1 MGRVYP
7 SVVALYSGI
16 RTCRASSWVLFINIL
31 FVFSPFFE
39 AVLQIFASVEEAL
52 ATSETFGK
60 RLESSIFEEM
70 GLGVA

>member
-16 RTCRASSWVLFINIL
+16 RTCRVSSWVLFVNIL

-39 AVLQIFASVEEAL
+39 GVLQNFASVEEDL

-60 RLESSIFEEM
+60 RLEPSIFEEM

>member
-16 RTCRASSWVLFINIL
+16 RTCRASSWVLFVNIL
-31 FVFSPFFE
+31 FCILALFE
-39 AVLQIFASVEEAL
+39 GVLQIFASVEEAL
-52 ATSETFGK
+52 ATSEMFGK
-60 RLESSIFEEM
+60 RLEPSIFEEM